1 MSIYKCLTC
10 SKETLNPKF
19 CSRSC
24 SASFN
29 NRGIRRHGNPP
40 NNCLICGQKTKTS
53 KEKFCSIQCSAE
65 SQKKCIDDDIR
76 KRRQRHVFMK
86 YYTKKLNQTPIDAD
100 LEKIKQIYLRCP
112 EGYEVDHIIPISRG
126 GLHHQD
132 NLQYLTISEN
142 RKKGNKLKC

>member
-1 MSIYKCLTC
+1 
-10 SKETLNPKF
+10 
-19 CSRSC
+19 
-24 SASFN
+24 
-29 NRGIRRHGNPP
+29 
-40 NNCLICGQKTKTS
+40 
-53 KEKFCSIQCSAE
+53 
-65 SQKKCIDDDIR
+65 
-76 KRRQRHVFMK
+76 MK